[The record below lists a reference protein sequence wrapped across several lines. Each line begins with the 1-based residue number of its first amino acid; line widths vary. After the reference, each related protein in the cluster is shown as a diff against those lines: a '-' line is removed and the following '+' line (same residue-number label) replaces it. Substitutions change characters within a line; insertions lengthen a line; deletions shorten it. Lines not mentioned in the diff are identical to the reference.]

1 MITKVSE
8 DKIKFSYSIN
18 NLFNAVKM
26 ESSLLTV
33 GLKDEKGEDISEEY
47 QFNNSHKQSLFME
60 CLNSS
65 IGRLQPLVISLSF
78 GIVDAFKIT
87 ETEATITLKD
97 NKSCDDNYLKMIDQ
111 NINDVIIY
119 GCLLCLYEKKQNL
132 NIRDITSGKFSVS
145 YAKLNDSVFNLKKT
159 SLNTY
164 LSNLRW

>member
-1 MITKVSE
+1 
-8 DKIKFSYSIN
+8 
-18 NLFNAVKM
+18 
-26 ESSLLTV
+26 
-33 GLKDEKGEDISEEY
+33 
-47 QFNNSHKQSLFME
+47 
-60 CLNSS
+60 
-65 IGRLQPLVISLSF
+65 LSF